1 VPGPETPTGYQ
12 AQNPCGGGGGGG
24 GGRGGGGGFGGGGG
38 GLNAQGPQVMPGNYN
53 VALMID
59 GKVTETKPFKVVGDP
74 GLQFTDVQRK
84 RYNDIVMDL
93 HDMQRRGMEM
103 TAAMNSMYSQM
114 SSVATKVKDASNVPA
129 AVKTQFDTFQKEF
142 DAVRVKFGV
151 PPTAGGG
158 GGGRGGGGRGGGG
171 GGGRGG
177 GAAAPPAG
185 AAGAPGAPET
195 PPETPAQGAGAGG
208 PNATAG
214 GDDLVSKASAVKSAV
229 MGIWEMPSDYYM
241 KQYTDLKLALPK
253 AITDGN
259 AVLLKAM
266 TVSQALKKYNIEL
279 NVPAPVK

>member
-1 VPGPETPTGYQ
+1 
-12 AQNPCGGGGGGG
+12 
-24 GGRGGGGGFGGGGG
+24 
-38 GLNAQGPQVMPGNYN
+38 MPGNYN

-59 GKVTETKPFKVVGDP
+59 GKVTETRPFKVVGDP
-74 GLQFTDVQRK
+74 SLQFTDVQRK

-103 TAAMNSMYSQM
+103 TAAMNSVYAQM
-114 SSVATKVKDASNVPA
+114 AGVSTKVKEASSMPA
-129 AVKTQFDTFQKEF
+129 AAKTQFDAFEKEF
-142 DAVRVKFGV
+142 DAIRVKFGV
-151 PPTAGGG
+151 PPSAGGG
-158 GGGRGGGGRGGGG
+158 GGGRGGGRGGGGG

-177 GAAAPPAG
+177 GAGAPPAAG
-185 AAGAPGAPET
+185 AAGAPET
-195 PPETPAQGAGAGG
+195 PAETPAQGAGAGG

-229 MGIWEMPSDYYM
+229 MGIWEIPSDYYM
-241 KQYTDLKLALPK
+241 KQYNDLKLALPK

-266 TVSQALKKYNIEL
+266 TLSQTLKKYNIEL